1 MARKQSDTGIFCQHG
16 LCDGQALTG
25 RAAAGWAEREE
36 RLSRSRKQKP
46 KRYQDGWG
54 MEGPDCE
61 FAEVL
66 AHSQAVVIAAS
77 AFLRA
82 VWAILNNYYQLLLL
96 MALHRCGSRGGG
108 GGGKLKAS
116 ACTTPISILA
126 TCGSIYALE
135 VRRQSHLNSECSH
148 TTHALPGFDTQA
160 WH

>member
-108 GGGKLKAS
+108 GGGQTQS
-116 ACTTPISILA
+116 ISLYNSNKYL
-126 TCGSIYALE
+126 GYMWK
-135 VRRQSHLNSECSH
+135 HLCARGTE
-148 TTHALPGFDTQA
+148 TKPFELRM
-160 WH
+160 